1 MIFPVFWNFLS
12 HNGLINLRIRGKHDT
27 CEHLHYYGS
36 EIQMMAVNAKNKP
49 ATLMRRQF
57 CTFRIDNRLYGIDI
71 LDVKE
76 INPVPRVVHIY
87 HAPPEVT
94 GFINVRG
101 QIYLLLDLRLMLGC
115 EGSPRNG
122 SEKII
127 LFKTKVGEHFG
138 ILVDTIEDMVSVT
151 ENEIEQ
157 QFEDN
162 HEFSDADD
170 LKGGAL
176 AEGVCSLE
184 KELLVVIKAIR
195 LLPMIDRCLDL
206 YMHQQ

>member
-1 MIFPVFWNFLS
+1 
-12 HNGLINLRIRGKHDT
+12 
-27 CEHLHYYGS
+27 
-36 EIQMMAVNAKNKP
+36 MMAGNAKNKP
-49 ATLMRRQF
+49 AALMRRQF

-94 GFINVRG
+94 GLINVRG

-115 EGSPRNG
+115 EGSSRNG

-127 LFKTKVGEHFG
+127 LFKSKVGEHFG
-138 ILVDTIEDMVSVT
+138 ILVDTIEDMVSVY

-162 HEFSDADD
+162 YECSDADD
-170 LKGGAL
+170 LKGDVL

-184 KELLVVIKAIR
+184 KELLVIIKANR

-206 YMHQQ
+206 FMCQQ